1 MKKQQPPIDNSI
13 KIDPANF
20 VATIDNPYF
29 PLQPGT
35 TFTYES
41 AHAPGIMPHEVDV
54 VTVTHQTINIL
65 GVKCVVVSDNS
76 YVDGKLAETTLD
88 YYAQDKAGNVWYFGE
103 NTKELDANGNVIST
117 EGTWLAGENGAT
129 QGIIMEASPK
139 VGDQYDQE
147 IAPGVA
153 QDHARV
159 ASLNADV
166 NVPFGSFDDVLKTK
180 ETDLLDPKAPSDY
193 KFYAQGVGDVL
204 EISKDTGERLEL
216 VSVSHSGPASAAVTD
231 TFNFDA
237 LRTSATVAS
246 LPHLADLTPGNPG
259 NHIDLHSLGASVSD
273 QSLAGSHSPIDHTE
287 GQHTSGASHGLAGH
301 LTPHDFD
308 L

>member
-13 KIDPANF
+13 KINPDNF
-20 VATIDNPYF
+20 VATIDNPFF
-29 PLQPGT
+29 PLKPGT
-35 TFTYES
+35 TFTYKS
-41 AHAPGIMPHEVDV
+41 TDGSEVDV
-54 VTVTHQTINIL
+54 VTVTHQTKEIL
-65 GVKCVVVSDNS
+65 GVTCVVVQDNS
-76 YVDGKLAETTLD
+76 SVNGKLAETTLD

-103 NTKELDANGNVIST
+103 DTKELDANGNVIST
-117 EGTWLAGENGAT
+117 EGTWLAGKDGAT

-159 ASLNADV
+159 ASLNAEV

-180 ETDLLDPKAPSDY
+180 ETDLLDPKAPPDY

-237 LRTSATVAS
+237 LRTSATAAS
-246 LPHLADLTPGNPG
+246 LPHLADLTPGNG

-273 QSLAGSHSPIDHTE
+273 HSLAGSHSPIDHTE
-287 GQHTSGASHGLAGH
+287 GQHTS
-301 LTPHDFD
+301 
-308 L
+308 